1 MKFGKHLQKE
11 RESDWAVH
19 YIDYNELKKLIM
31 RIGEEKAGV
40 LIVIK
45 PGVRQCPRGISRNT
59 HSRYKKNAH
68 TRFHLIDYVLRI

>member
-31 RIGEEKAGV
+31 RIGEEKAGA
-40 LIVIK
+40 LK
-45 PGVRQCPRGISRNT
+45 PACSGERDAR
-59 HSRYKKNAH
+59 HSRADP
-68 TRFHLIDYVLRI
+68 LALRIRIPWTSMHSGVV